1 MDSVAKLLRSVAL
14 APDGGRCLIPAGVLV
29 ELAQLFDP
37 TIFWSRF
44 SKAPDR
50 RAMRLKAAALTD
62 VEHDRL
68 KRDETI
74 WGEVLALL
82 HQGEAVTETIR
93 TIADR
98 HGLSE
103 RKVAAIWSDARKQQ
117 GEGMIPKFR
126 GRHMK

>member
-93 TIADR
+93 TIPIDTGYPSGRSRRFGPTRAN
-98 HGLSE
+98 S
-103 RKVAAIWSDARKQQ
+103 
-117 GEGMIPKFR
+117 R
-126 GRHMK
+126 GRG